1 MEPKLVK
8 IPVWDC
14 ETDEFLEMEVSQDYL
29 DAEEA
34 EQRKLKEGIENALA
48 EEMSHLDFLP
58 DDDY

>member
-14 ETDEFLEMEVSQDYL
+14 ETDEFLEMEISQDDL
-29 DAEEA
+29 DAMDEEDRKVKEKI
-34 EQRKLKEGIENALA
+34 EQSLA
-48 EEMSHLDFLP
+48 EERSLWDFLP